1 MNSGKVPVNVLKR
14 SVLRQLKNKRTE
26 IANSAGLGADC
37 AVFAPFSEGQ
47 LVTCVQ
53 EGVVELQCE
62 NDLAEA
68 EREDLSVMPMRR
80 IFQKCANNLAAAGA
94 EPVAAELVIFL
105 PETVE
110 EPELKALMEE
120 AERAATDLNIQI
132 IGGQTRVSSAVRQ
145 PIATATGYGILSE
158 AAVTQVSEWKKLAG
172 QDIIITKWIG
182 LEGTADL
189 AARNQEELLTRYP
202 EYLVEEA
209 VRSGITD
216 ILIILGRNQSI
227 IEDHFDRSPEL
238 EEKLAAPGKE
248 KMLEECLGISN
259 LANIFFVRQKQTL
272 GLGHAVSMAKPFTG
286 VQFRQAVQMA
296 AACCRRLDY
305 LRQENDKLRDKIAQ
319 IRLVDRAKCYLIEHK
334 GMSEA
339 EAHRMIEKTAMD
351 TRRDRAEVAAEILE
365 EE

>member
-37 AVFAPFSEGQ
+37 AVFAPFSKGQ
-47 LVTCVQ
+47 MVTCVQ

-120 AERAATDLNIQI
+120 AEKAATDLNIQI

-158 AAVTQVSEWKKLAG
+158 AAVTQASAGKK
-172 QDIIITKWIG
+172 

-189 AARNQEELLTRYP
+189 AARNRENLLERYP
-202 EYLVEEA
+202 AYLVEEA
-209 VRSGITD
+209 AA
-216 ILIILGRNQSI
+216 
-227 IEDHFDRSPEL
+227 FDRYYSILPEAATAVKSGGCTMHDVSEGGVFAAL
-238 EEKLAAPGKE
+238 WEMAEGAGVGLTIDMKKLP
-248 KMLEECLGISN
+248 
-259 LANIFFVRQKQTL
+259 
-272 GLGHAVSMAKPFTG
+272 
-286 VQFRQAVQMA
+286 
-296 AACCRRLDY
+296 
-305 LRQENDKLRDKIAQ
+305 LRQETVEVCEFCNVNPYELRSGGSLIIANPEGTA
-319 IRLVDRAKCYLIEHK
+319 VV
-334 GMSEA
+334 EA
-339 EAHRMIEKTAMD
+339 L
-351 TRRDRAEVAAEILE
+351 AAEGIPAVIVGRFTDSNERLILNE
-365 EE
+365 DEVRYMDRPQRDEIYKNV

>member
-120 AERAATDLNIQI
+120 AEKAATDLKYPDHWRADQ
-132 IGGQTRVSSAVRQ
+132 S
-145 PIATATGYGILSE
+145 
-158 AAVTQVSEWKKLAG
+158 KLCG
-172 QDIIITKWIG
+172 K
-182 LEGTADL
+182 TADCHG
-189 AARNQEELLTRYP
+189 NGIRYP
-202 EYLVEEA
+202 E
-209 VRSGITD
+209 RSRSDAGI
-216 ILIILGRNQSI
+216 R
-227 IEDHFDRSPEL
+227 R
-238 EEKLAAPGKE
+238 EKAG
-248 KMLEECLGISN
+248 GSGYHYY
-259 LANIFFVRQKQTL
+259 Q
-272 GLGHAVSMAKPFTG
+272 
-286 VQFRQAVQMA
+286 
-296 AACCRRLDY
+296 
-305 LRQENDKLRDKIAQ
+305 
-319 IRLVDRAKCYLIEHK
+319 VDRPGGYRGSGGPEP
-334 GMSEA
+334 
-339 EAHRMIEKTAMD
+339 
-351 TRRDRAEVAAEILE
+351 
-365 EE
+365 

>member
-37 AVFAPFSEGQ
+37 AVFAPFSKGQ
-47 LVTCVQ
+47 MVTCVQ

-120 AERAATDLNIQI
+120 AEKAATDLNIQI

-189 AARNQEELLTRYP
+189 AARNRENLLERYP
-202 EYLVEEA
+202 AYLVEEA
-209 VRSGITD
+209 AA
-216 ILIILGRNQSI
+216 
-227 IEDHFDRSPEL
+227 FDRYYSILPEAATAVKSGPAPPPAVKSGGCTMHDVSEGGVFAAL
-238 EEKLAAPGKE
+238 WEMAEGAGVGLTIDMKKLP
-248 KMLEECLGISN
+248 
-259 LANIFFVRQKQTL
+259 
-272 GLGHAVSMAKPFTG
+272 
-286 VQFRQAVQMA
+286 
-296 AACCRRLDY
+296 
-305 LRQENDKLRDKIAQ
+305 LRQETVEVCEFCNVNPYELRSGGSLIIANPEGTA
-319 IRLVDRAKCYLIEHK
+319 VV
-334 GMSEA
+334 EA
-339 EAHRMIEKTAMD
+339 L
-351 TRRDRAEVAAEILE
+351 AAEGIPAVIVGRFTDSNERLILNE
-365 EE
+365 DEVRYMDRPQRDEIYKNV

>member
-37 AVFAPFSEGQ
+37 AVFAPFSKGQ

-105 PETVE
+105 
-110 EPELKALMEE
+110 KALMEE
-120 AERAATDLNIQI
+120 AEKAATDLNIQI

-158 AAVTQVSEWKKLAG
+158 AAVTQVSAGKNLAG

-189 AARNQEELLTRYP
+189 ATRNRENLLERYP
-202 EYLVEEA
+202 AYLVEEA
-209 VRSGITD
+209 AA
-216 ILIILGRNQSI
+216 
-227 IEDHFDRSPEL
+227 FDRYYSILPEAATAVKSGGCTMHDVSEGGVFAAL
-238 EEKLAAPGKE
+238 WEMAEGAGVGLTIDMKKLP
-248 KMLEECLGISN
+248 
-259 LANIFFVRQKQTL
+259 
-272 GLGHAVSMAKPFTG
+272 
-286 VQFRQAVQMA
+286 
-296 AACCRRLDY
+296 
-305 LRQENDKLRDKIAQ
+305 LRQETVEVCEFCNVNPYELRSGGSLIIASPEGTAVVEALAVEGIPAVIVGRFIRMCKILQ
-319 IRLVDRAKCYLIEHK
+319 SSL
-334 GMSEA
+334 M
-339 EAHRMIEKTAMD
+339 
-351 TRRDRAEVAAEILE
+351 
-365 EE
+365 